1 MNKNM
6 AQSRAS
12 TPRIM
17 VVDDTEDI
25 LTVIKYSLEEKN
37 FKVDSFGNAE
47 SALEAFERHSPDYYN
62 LVLTDIRLPKMNGF
76 ALYLYLKEKNPSIKI
91 LFMTAFEI
99 QIEEFR
105 DIVPGL
111 EIDDIIKKPFIV
123 DDLVMQIK
131 HNLES

>member
-1 MNKNM
+1 M
-6 AQSRAS
+6 AQPRNS
-12 TPRIM
+12 TPHIM

-25 LTVIKYSLEEKN
+25 LTAIKNGLEKRD
-37 FKVDSFGNAE
+37 FKVDTFNRAE
-47 SALEAFERHSPDYYN
+47 SALEAFERHPPDYYD

-76 ALYLYLKEKNPSIKI
+76 ALYLYLKEKNPSMKI

-99 QIEEFR
+99 QLEEFR

>member
-1 MNKNM
+1 MTHSVN
-6 AQSRAS
+6 S

-25 LTVIKYSLEEKN
+25 LTVIKYGLEENN
-37 FKVDSFGNAE
+37 FKVDAFNSVQ
-47 SALEAFERHSPDYYN
+47 SALVAFESHAPDYYN
-62 LVLTDIRLPKMNGF
+62 LVLTDIRMPKMNGF

-99 QIEEFR
+99 QFEEFK
-105 DIVPGL
+105 DIVP
-111 EIDDIIKKPFIV
+111 EAEFDDIIKKPFNV
-123 DDLVMQIK
+123 DDLIMQVK

>member
-1 MNKNM
+1 
-6 AQSRAS
+6 
-12 TPRIM
+12 M

-25 LTVIKYSLEEKN
+25 LIAIRYGLEEKK
-37 FKVDSFGNAE
+37 FKVETFNSAE
-47 SALEAFERHSPDYYN
+47 SALEAFERHPHDYYN

-76 ALYLYLKEKNPSIKI
+76 ALYLYLKEKNPFMKI

-99 QIEEFR
+99 QSEEFR
-105 DIVPGL
+105 DIVPGV

>member
-1 MNKNM
+1 M
-6 AQSRAS
+6 AQSRNS

-25 LTVIKYSLEEKN
+25 LIAIKYGLEEKN
-37 FKVDSFGNAE
+37 FKVDTFNSAE
-47 SALEAFERHSPDYYN
+47 SALEAFERHAADYYN

-76 ALYLYLKEKNPSIKI
+76 ALYLYLKEKNRSMKI

-99 QIEEFR
+99 QLVEFR
-105 DIVPGL
+105 DIVPGV